1 MSKKMFGSGLELVF
15 MRYVFIV
22 FQNGHSHELQESA
35 SVLSGLDSR
44 DCILVLS
51 QGFIDML

>member
-1 MSKKMFGSGLELVF
+1 MSKEMFGSGLELVL

-22 FQNGHSHELQESA
+22 FQNSYCHELQKSA
-35 SVLSGLDSR
+35 TILSGLDSR